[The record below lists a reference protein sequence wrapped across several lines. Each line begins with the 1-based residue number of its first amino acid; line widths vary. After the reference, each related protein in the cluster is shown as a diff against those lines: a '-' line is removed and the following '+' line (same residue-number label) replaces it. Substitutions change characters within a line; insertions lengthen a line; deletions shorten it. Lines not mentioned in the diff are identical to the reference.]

1 MANPNPNPNPSLNL
15 NPNPNL
21 NPIPIPSPN
30 PNQVRLYVATLKGGA
45 PTADQILVER
55 LRADL
60 GRHAPFPRAAG
71 PDP

>member
-1 MANPNPNPNPSLNL
+1 MPSSAEELTQRVGRAVRFMGHSSL
-15 NPNPNL
+15 PEAERHVE
-21 NPIPIPSPN
+21 
-30 PNQVRLYVATLKGGA
+30 VRLYVATLKGGA